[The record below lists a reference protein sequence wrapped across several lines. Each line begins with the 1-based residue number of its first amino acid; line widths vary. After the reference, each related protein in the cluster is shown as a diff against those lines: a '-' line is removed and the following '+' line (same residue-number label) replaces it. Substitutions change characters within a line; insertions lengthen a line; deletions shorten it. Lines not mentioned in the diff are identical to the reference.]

1 VQFHGLALN
10 EVSIE
15 EGVMDCFPVVQG
27 YDPQHTRFSVPG
39 VQNLSPIA
47 ESAIGLPLTPH
58 RRGYR
63 GFTPFWLNVPNAFAT
78 IVHRNSASF
87 SWRLKLLANGVG
99 RVGRPREIADDEKAN
114 LKIQKSGRSG
124 SA

>member
-63 GFTPFWLNVPNAFAT
+63 GFTPFWLNVRTLSQHLFIEIARRFMAAQVT
-78 IVHRNSASF
+78 R
-87 SWRLKLLANGVG
+87 VG
-99 RVGRPREIADDEKAN
+99 RVGRPGEIADDEKAN